1 MIRAALL
8 AGVICVIGLAGC
20 DNRGPA
26 QRAGEKLDET
36 ADTIKH
42 GGHESVTNSVK
53 DDVHKAQDNVQD
65 ASKDAQDKPHDR

>member
-8 AGVICVIGLAGC
+8 AGVICAIGVAGC
-20 DNRGPA
+20 DHRGPA

-36 ADTIKH
+36 ADTIEH

-53 DDVHKAQDNVQD
+53 DDAHKAQDNLQE
-65 ASKDAQDKPHDR
+65 AGKEARDKARDR